1 MICPIDL
8 TSNSD
13 IDLASRIVGSYETDT
28 FFIAY
33 IITSREENRNNLYN
47 KLYLTYGA
55 CQYMTDYIIYKKARI
70 AYRQLG

>member
-8 TSNSD
+8 TSDSD
-13 IDLASRIVGSYETDT
+13 IDLASRIVDSYETDT

-47 KLYLTYGA
+47 KRYLTYGA
-55 CQYMTDYIIYKKARI
+55 CQYVTDYIIYKKARI
-70 AYRQLG
+70 AYRQFR